1 VVTLGARQDGMRL
14 LTASMTLLAISV
26 VAPGARASDLAGP
39 PHPGALGIPPIV
51 SATDLGPLRQNAD
64 IRGRDGGWS
73 AAWNGRSI
81 WTFGDTVL
89 KVPGHDGDSWSDNSL
104 SWTMDLDGSDGIVL
118 DHDRLDATGAPV
130 EAIPLTRKEAAFNFL
145 HKGDDCRVQPCNAE
159 YALWPGPVVADPA
172 RNRVFLFYLKIYRI
186 IGRLGW
192 TQIGSGIA
200 VWTTDGGVVRPIE
213 SPGSPDPTLM
223 FPGGGPTFTSGSI
236 VVADV
241 LYSYGC
247 EPGFLVQDCKVAR
260 VPLAAALERDAWQFY
275 TGDAWSSEVTAAR
288 AVFQGGAANSVFWA
302 EQLGLFVNVYSQ
314 PLGDDVMYRV
324 AQAPEG
330 PWSDDALAFSG
341 RPGQPGTFDYFG
353 LAHPEYAE
361 EDGRTQYVTYVRAT
375 GPFAWEFRQV
385 RLVFGEP

>member
-1 VVTLGARQDGMRL
+1 MRL

-39 PHPGALGIPPIV
+39 PHSGALGIPPIV

-89 KVPGHDGDSWSDNSL
+89 KVPGYDGDSWSDNSL

-213 SPGSPDPTLM
+213 SPGSP
-223 FPGGGPTFTSGSI
+223 
-236 VVADV
+236 
-241 LYSYGC
+241 
-247 EPGFLVQDCKVAR
+247 
-260 VPLAAALERDAWQFY
+260 
-275 TGDAWSSEVTAAR
+275 
-288 AVFQGGAANSVFWA
+288 
-302 EQLGLFVNVYSQ
+302 
-314 PLGDDVMYRV
+314 
-324 AQAPEG
+324 
-330 PWSDDALAFSG
+330 
-341 RPGQPGTFDYFG
+341 
-353 LAHPEYAE
+353 
-361 EDGRTQYVTYVRAT
+361 
-375 GPFAWEFRQV
+375 
-385 RLVFGEP
+385 